1 MAKSFLNIHFYAKNI
16 KKIFKNGVKCK
27 KSGNFGLLNQEF
39 GFSKV
44 YYIYSFYFIKNR
56 SAEKSLLNRES
67 LLYLRLL
74 NQESTVIPSF
84 FPLLD
89 PWFRAFSICCCFTT
103 CVVNV
108 ICSKDCIW
116 LALGQTRKKIKIRL
130 KIV

>member
-74 NQESTVIPSF
+74 NQESTVLNLIQEKQVF
-84 FPLLD
+84 FCQDYFLWGTFLLSM
-89 PWFRAFSICCCFTT
+89 FYLFSEEDL
-103 CVVNV
+103 N
-108 ICSKDCIW
+108 DCMFNYNK
-116 LALGQTRKKIKIRL
+116 TKI
-130 KIV
+130 

>member
-16 KKIFKNGVKCK
+16 KKIFKNWVKCK

-74 NQESTVIPSF
+74 NQESTVIDQIDQYKYRTLTVTF
-84 FPLLD
+84 N
-89 PWFRAFSICCCFTT
+89 SIRPT
-103 CVVNV
+103 
-108 ICSKDCIW
+108 SESGSDH
-116 LALGQTRKKIKIRL
+116 
-130 KIV
+130 

>member
-74 NQESTVIPSF
+74 NQESTVVGQHCH
-84 FPLLD
+84 L
-89 PWFRAFSICCCFTT
+89 WHR
-103 CVVNV
+103 
-108 ICSKDCIW
+108 
-116 LALGQTRKKIKIRL
+116 LAMKIKIKDVQFPAYEVHQNSCLLLEVR
-130 KIV
+130 KWR

>member
-74 NQESTVIPSF
+74 NQESTVVNSRPA
-84 FPLLD
+84 LLVD
-89 PWFRAFSICCCFTT
+89 LS
-103 CVVNV
+103 
-108 ICSKDCIW
+108 
-116 LALGQTRKKIKIRL
+116 GIKRH
-130 KIV
+130 

>member
-74 NQESTVIPSF
+74 NQESTVIILQLLGLLLAK
-84 FPLLD
+84 PLPAPQKSSLYLTSTLNS
-89 PWFRAFSICCCFTT
+89 SISKS
-103 CVVNV
+103 CVKSLFQ
-108 ICSKDCIW
+108 ILMI
-116 LALGQTRKKIKIRL
+116 GM
-130 KIV
+130 

>member
-74 NQESTVIPSF
+74 NQESTVVAKGTVF
-84 FPLLD
+84 LWEKKGMTRHFL
-89 PWFRAFSICCCFTT
+89 FE
-103 CVVNV
+103 VV
-108 ICSKDCIW
+108 
-116 LALGQTRKKIKIRL
+116 ALFNF
-130 KIV
+130 